1 MVSAITLLMY
11 SARVFEIDAMRS
23 SSSCS
28 KEFSIVESQL
38 NEISLANTFSFISS
52 VIMVKL
58 KYNGENEVIKPLLY

>member
-38 NEISLANTFSFISS
+38 NEISLANTFHLF
-52 VIMVKL
+52 L
-58 KYNGENEVIKPLLY
+58 QLLW